1 MALTLRQLIHG
12 FIWRP
17 HRFVI
22 FWIFHRRGGKDPTDR
37 TPNSRSNDLPSELVD
52 WYVLQHIGLRR
63 TNILRTDCFVENG
76 SPSTIGR
83 TINHITSLLDLMKRS
98 YMIPSDNDDKIYE
111 RFIKIAKER
120 TKMKTLEVQLI
131 NVMIYFC
138 GVIDPVKLISGKMNN
153 KRLRKQLYS

>member
-1 MALTLRQLIHG
+1 
-12 FIWRP
+12 
-17 HRFVI
+17 
-22 FWIFHRRGGKDPTDR
+22 
-37 TPNSRSNDLPSELVD
+37 
-52 WYVLQHIGLRR
+52 
-63 TNILRTDCFVENG
+63 
-76 SPSTIGR
+76 
-83 TINHITSLLDLMKRS
+83 
-98 YMIPSDNDDKIYE
+98 MIPSDNDDKIYE